1 MGCFL
6 LVMEEGGLWGS
17 KHPKP
22 LSPSDTT
29 AVPEAQAAVASLSCG
44 GAALDLGDC
53 LGARVFFFLQESLA
67 WLGGG
72 STAVPLIQPVP
83 GWFGVFGV
91 PLELRGE
98 PQLLVLSTAG
108 TCEVLTRLLIA

>member
-29 AVPEAQAAVASLSCG
+29 AVPEAQAAVASLSCR

-53 LGARVFFFLQESLA
+53 LGARVFFFFAGKPGLVRRGKHCCSSHSA
-67 WLGGG
+67 SPGVVWGFWGPSG
-72 STAVPLIQPVP
+72 ASGRATAP
-83 GWFGVFGV
+83 GAEHSWD
-91 PLELRGE
+91 L
-98 PQLLVLSTAG
+98 
-108 TCEVLTRLLIA
+108 